1 MFVHYM
7 QCARHYTF
15 VILFDAHKDHILQM
29 WKLRFGEVIQ
39 HHTVNRRLGQDS
51 NPAWVEQQS
60 LCYLIPLQRSF
71 LQETQKE
78 THSSSLPFQV
88 GEETPR
94 KGKRTF
100 PSLAVPQCQSPGQG
114 SFVCYAC
121 VLHLQLQRK
130 AKRWRSQ
137 GRRIDGVWGGRKTD
151 DCHKGSGCLL
161 ITPASFND
169 HIPLPQIISRPTVG
183 LYHPLLP

>member
-100 PSLAVPQCQSPGQG
+100 
-114 SFVCYAC
+114 
-121 VLHLQLQRK
+121 LHSGP
-130 AKRWRSQ
+130 AGPEGWRWRSQ

-161 ITPASFND
+161 FTPASFND